1 MGAQHMEPAQM
12 YLETSVF
19 INADIRTTW
28 SVLTDLERWPD
39 WTASVH
45 DIEVLDAGPMQPG
58 TRAKLKVQGTPTST
72 WTVTDVSEYRSFAWV
87 ASLRGVTS
95 VANHVI
101 EPYGTGVVVRLSL
114 EFSGLG
120 AMLFRTM
127 IRRTALANM
136 EMEAAGL
143 KARVEAVAAAIA
155 A

>member
-1 MGAQHMEPAQM
+1 M
-12 YLETSVF
+12 YLETSVS

-39 WTASVH
+39 WTPSVRA
-45 DIEVLDAGPMQPG
+45 IEVLDAGAIAPG
-58 TRAKLKVQGTPTST
+58 TRAKLELKGTPAST
-72 WTVTDVSEYRSFAWV
+72 WTVTDVSEYRSFAWS
-87 ASLRGVTS
+87 ASMRGVTS

-114 EFSGLG
+114 EFSGIG
-120 AMLFRTM
+120 ARLFRTM
-127 IRRTALANM
+127 IRKTALANM

-143 KARVEAVAAAIA
+143 KARVEAVAAAVA